1 MTQTSKHKK
10 FGGVRNSKVRQNA
23 IKNGWRSGLEET
35 LAADLKSKGIDYE
48 YEQHVL
54 KFEVPSRIARYT
66 PDFYI
71 KTKSGKT
78 IIVESKG
85 QFKVANRQSMI
96 LVKKQHPD
104 IDLRFV
110 FSRSKETISKTSK
123 TTYAMW
129 CDKHGFLYAD
139 RKVPEGWLNE

>member
-1 MTQTSKHKK
+1 MTQTSKRKK
-10 FGGVRNSKVRQNA
+10 FGGVRNSTVRQNA

-35 LAADLKSKGIDYE
+35 LAADLRSRGVDYE
-48 YEQHVL
+48 YEEHVL
-54 KFEVPSRIARYT
+54 KLTIPSRISRYT

-85 QFKVANRQSMI
+85 QFKTDNRQRMI
-96 LVKKQHPD
+96 LVSQQND

-110 FSRSKETISKTSK
+110 FSNSNQRISKTSK
-123 TTYAMW
+123 TTYGMW

-139 RKVPEGWLNE
+139 RTVPEEWLNE

>member
-1 MTQTSKHKK
+1 MTQTSKRKL
-10 FGGVRNSKVRQNA
+10 GGVRNSTVRQNA

-35 LAADLKSKGIDYE
+35 LAADLRSKGIDYQ
-48 YEQHVL
+48 YEENVL
-54 KFEVPSRIARYT
+54 KYEVPSRMARYT

-96 LVKKQHPD
+96 LVKNQHPD

-110 FSRSKETISKTSK
+110 FSNSKQRISKTSK

-129 CDKHGFLYAD
+129 CEKHGFLYSD
-139 RKVPEGWLNE
+139 RTVPEEWLNE

>member
-1 MTQTSKHKK
+1 MTQTSKRKK

-129 CDKHGFLYAD
+129 CEKHGFLYAD
-139 RKVPEGWLNE
+139 LTVPEGWLNE

>member
-10 FGGVRNSKVRQNA
+10 FGGVRNLKVRQNA

-139 RKVPEGWLNE
+139 RTVPEGWLNE

>member
-1 MTQTSKHKK
+1 MTQTSKRKK

-129 CDKHGFLYAD
+129 CEKHGFLYAD
-139 RKVPEGWLNE
+139 RTVPEGWLNE

>member
-110 FSRSKETISKTSK
+110 FSRSEDTISKTSK

>member
-1 MTQTSKHKK
+1 MTQTSKRKK
-10 FGGVRNSKVRQNA
+10 FGGVRNSTVRQNA

-35 LAADLKSKGIDYE
+35 LAADLHSRGVDYE
-48 YEQHVL
+48 YEEHVL
-54 KFEVPSRIARYT
+54 RFVVPSRTARYT

-85 QFKVANRQSMI
+85 QFKTDNRQRMI
-96 LVKKQHPD
+96 LVSQQND

-110 FSRSKETISKTSK
+110 FSNSNQRISKTSK
-123 TTYAMW
+123 TTYGMW

-139 RKVPEGWLNE
+139 RTVPEEWLNE

>member
-110 FSRSKETISKTSK
+110 FSRSEDTISKTSK

-139 RKVPEGWLNE
+139 RTVPEGWLNE

>member
-1 MTQTSKHKK
+1 MTQTSKRKK

-110 FSRSKETISKTSK
+110 FSRSEDTISKTSK

-129 CDKHGFLYAD
+129 CEKHGFLYAD
-139 RKVPEGWLNE
+139 RTVPEGWLNE

>member
-139 RKVPEGWLNE
+139 RTVPEGWLNE